1 MSSPASSRFPR
12 VNSQTVTNY
21 KNWTIPVNVP
31 VSMNIWNTHFN
42 ADIFPD
48 PYEYKPERWLQ
59 AGSKDLEKY
68 LVPFGSGSRMCIGMN
83 LSLAEQ
89 YLGLAY
95 VFRRYK
101 LELFETKKS
110 DVMMHASC
118 MITLSNPNSPGVR
131 VTVEKMQA

>member
-12 VNSQTVTNY
+12 VNSQTVTKYND
-21 KNWTIPVNVP
+21 WTIPVGVP

-59 AGSKDLEKY
+59 PESKELEKY

-95 VFRRYK
+95 VFRRFNLK
-101 LELFETKKS
+101 LFETEKK

-118 MITLSNPNSPGVR
+118 MITLSNPDSPGVR
-131 VTVEKMQA
+131 VLVEKRDA